1 MLVTPG
7 PGVLTIIGGL
17 ALLEQD
23 VPWAK
28 RLTDRLKPKASAK
41 TEKPA

>member
-17 ALLEQD
+17 AVLGREFD
-23 VPWAK
+23 AADRAVK
-28 RLTDRLKPKASAK
+28 RIKGATIDKFRS
-41 TEKPA
+41 